1 MKPLVH
7 GLPHPSGLALE
18 QPARETPPAISLWAE
33 ARERFSEAQLPR
45 GDEARPPLQQ
55 RRRRGY
61 EPRRDDD
68 DGRAAVRLLRDDG
81 LLRWAYEP
89 PARPRG
95 TDGGR
100 RSWRAVGL
108 DPRET
113 VERIAFP
120 ELGENAVTAGLVKLD
135 RRLNP
140 VLGELA
146 TPAQG
151 LRRWDGAQWAP
162 LPAGWLAGLTGRVL
176 VLVHGTFSASAMY
189 AKEFA
194 ATADGEALFERLTH
208 AGGRYA
214 AVLAFDH
221 PTLSV
226 APWLNALALRD
237 ALAPCKTELDF
248 VGHSRGGLVMAW
260 LLRLA
265 PGLAVRQALFVGS
278 PLAGTSLAAP
288 DKLRQALDTLASL
301 TDALAASAAK
311 AGQVVPGLQPLAL
324 GVAGLACVLG
334 RVLQLGSR
342 TPLADV
348 AVGLV
353 PGLLAQGRVANNLE
367 LAQLW
372 PLQGAASGV
381 DLRAI
386 GGSFRPSEV
395 DEPLWK
401 VWKRLTHL
409 KDQAAYY
416 GADLIFDQPNDLVVD
431 SAAMNRLG
439 DTALAAP
446 QWEDLGVSATTHHTN
461 YFQDGRVLRWLEERL
476 R

>member
-1 MKPLVH
+1 MAVDLW
-7 GLPHPSGLALE
+7 A
-18 QPARETPPAISLWAE
+18 QARECHADAP
-33 ARERFSEAQLPR
+33 LPR
-45 GDEARPPLQQ
+45 SEELRPTIQQ

-61 EPRRDDD
+61 EPRRDD

-81 LLRWAYEP
+81 LLRWVYEP
-89 PARPRG
+89 PGPPRAA
-95 TDGGR
+95 DGGR

-113 VERIAFP
+113 VAHIPFR
-120 ELGENAVTAGLVKLD
+120 ELGENAVTAGLVRLD

-140 VLGELA
+140 VLAQLGD
-146 TPAQG
+146 PAQG
-151 LRRWDGAQWAP
+151 LRRWDGRQWAP

-189 AKEFA
+189 DQELA
-194 ATADGEALFERLTH
+194 ATPEGRALFERLTR
-208 AGGRYA
+208 AGDHPAAYS

-237 ALAPCKTELDF
+237 ALSACKAELDF
-248 VGHSRGGLVMAW
+248 VGHSRGGLVIAW

-265 PGLAVRQALFVGS
+265 PALAVRQALFVGS

-288 DKLRQALDTLASL
+288 DRLRQALDTLASIA
-301 TDALAASAAK
+301 DALAAGAAK
-311 AGQVVPGLQPLAL
+311 AGQVLPALQPLSL

-334 RVLQLGSR
+334 RVLQLGAR
-342 TPLADV
+342 TPLADA

-353 PGLLAQGRVANNLE
+353 PGLLAQGRVSNNLE

-372 PLQGAASGV
+372 PLQAGAAAGA

-386 GGSFRPSEV
+386 GGSFRPDEV

-401 VWKRLTHL
+401 VWKRITHL
-409 KDQAAYY
+409 KDQAVYY
-416 GADLIFDQPNDLVVD
+416 GADLIFDQANDLVVD

-439 DTALAAP
+439 GATLAAP
-446 QWEDLGVSATTHHTN
+446 QWEDLGVSAKTHHCN
-461 YFQDGRVLRWLEERL
+461 YFQDGRVLAWLDGRL

>member
-1 MKPLVH
+1 MT
-7 GLPHPSGLALE
+7 SQA
-18 QPARETPPAISLWAE
+18 LWAE
-33 ARERFSEAQLPR
+33 ARELFSEPALPR
-45 GDEARPPLQQ
+45 GEEARAAIQQ

-61 EPRRDDD
+61 EAGRE

-81 LLRWAYEP
+81 MLRWVYEA

-95 TDGGR
+95 AGGAR

-120 ELGENAVTAGLVKLD
+120 EPGENAVTAGLVRLD
-135 RRLNP
+135 HRLNP
-140 VLGELA
+140 VLAEL
-146 TPAQG
+146 TSPVQG
-151 LRRWDGAQWAP
+151 LRRWDGQGWAP
-162 LPAGWLAGLTGRVL
+162 LPPGFLAGLAGRVL

-189 AKEFA
+189 AREFA
-194 ATADGEALFERLTH
+194 ATADGQALFERLTRVGDRH
-208 AGGRYA
+208 A

-237 ALAPCKTELDF
+237 ALAGCTAELDF
-248 VGHSRGGLVMAW
+248 VGHSRGGLVIAW

-265 PGLAVRQALFVGS
+265 PTLPVRQALFVGS

-288 DKLRQALDTLASL
+288 DRLRQALDTLASIA
-301 TDALAASAAK
+301 DALADTAAR
-311 AGQVVPGLQPLAL
+311 AGRLMPGLEPLSL

-334 RVLQLGSR
+334 KVLQLGSR
-342 TPLADV
+342 VPLADA

-372 PLQGAASGV
+372 PLPATA

-401 VWKRLTHL
+401 LWKRITHL
-409 KDQAAYY
+409 KGQAMYH

-439 DTALAAP
+439 DTVLVAP
-446 QWEDLGVSATTHHTN
+446 QWEDLGVSAETHHTN
-461 YFQDGRVLRWLEERL
+461 YFQDLRVLNWLDRRL

>member
-1 MKPLVH
+1 M
-7 GLPHPSGLALE
+7 SSA
-18 QPARETPPAISLWAE
+18 LWAE
-33 ARERFSEAQLPR
+33 ARRRLSEPAPVR
-45 GDEARPPLQQ
+45 GEEARASIQQ

-61 EPRRDDD
+61 DVQRD

-81 LLRWAYEP
+81 LLRWVYEP
-89 PARPRG
+89 PARLRATGG
-95 TDGGR
+95 TR

-120 ELGENAVTAGLVKLD
+120 ELGENALTAGLVNLD

-146 TPAQG
+146 WPAQG
-151 LRRWDGAQWAP
+151 LRRWDGEGWGP
-162 LPAGWLAGLTGRVL
+162 LPAGFLAGLQGRVL

-194 ATADGEALFERLTH
+194 ATADGAALFERLTH
-208 AGGRYA
+208 TGDRYA

-237 ALAPCKTELDF
+237 ALAECPAELDLL
-248 VGHSRGGLVMAW
+248 GHSRGGLVISW

-265 PGLAVRQALFVGS
+265 PTLPVRQALFVGS

-288 DKLRQALDTLASL
+288 DKIRQALDTLASIA
-301 TDALAASAAK
+301 DALAEGAARV
-311 AGQVVPGLQPLAL
+311 GQVLPGLQPLSL

-334 RVLQLGSR
+334 KVLQLGAR
-342 TPLADV
+342 TPLTDA

-353 PGLLAQGRVANNLE
+353 PGLLAQGRVSNNLE

-372 PLQGAASGV
+372 PLPAGV
-381 DLRAI
+381 DVRAI
-386 GGSFRPSEV
+386 GGSFVPSEV
-395 DEPLWK
+395 NEPIWKLWK
-401 VWKRLTHL
+401 RITNL
-409 KDQAAYY
+409 KGQAMYY

-431 SAAMNRLG
+431 SAAMNQLG
-439 DTALAAP
+439 PQLLAP
-446 QWEDLGVSATTHHTN
+446 PHWEDLGAGARTHHCN
-461 YFQDGRVLRWLEERL
+461 YFQDARVLDWLDRRL

>member
-1 MKPLVH
+1 MSHPLWR
-7 GLPHPSGLALE
+7 A
-18 QPARETPPAISLWAE
+18 AREQLSEPAPDRGEE
-33 ARERFSEAQLPR
+33 ARASI
-45 GDEARPPLQQ
+45 QQ

-61 EPRRDDD
+61 EAARD
-68 DGRAAVRLLRDDG
+68 DGRAAVRLVRDDG
-81 LLRWAYEP
+81 LLRWVYEP
-89 PARPRG
+89 PARERG
-95 TDGGR
+95 GGAR

-120 ELGENAVTAGLVKLD
+120 ALGVNAVTAGLQKLD
-135 RRLNP
+135 VRLNP
-140 VLGELA
+140 VLGGMQP
-146 TPAQG
+146 TDG
-151 LRRWDGAQWAP
+151 LRRWDGTHWAP
-162 LPAGWLAGLTGRVL
+162 LPAGFLSGLAGRVL

-189 AKEFA
+189 AREFA
-194 ATADGEALFERLTH
+194 ATADGEALFERLTR
-208 AGGRYA
+208 AGDRYA

-237 ALAPCKTELDF
+237 ALAACTAELDF
-248 VGHSRGGLVMAW
+248 VGHSRGGLVIAW

-265 PGLAVRQALFVGS
+265 PALPVRQALFVGS

-288 DKLRQALDTLASL
+288 DKIRQALDTLASIA
-301 TDALAASAAK
+301 DVLAEGAVRT
-311 AGQVVPGLQPLAL
+311 GRLMPGLEPLSL

-334 RVLQLGSR
+334 KVLQLGSR
-342 TPLADV
+342 LPLADA

-372 PLQGAASGV
+372 PLQGPAAGV
-381 DLRAI
+381 DVRAI
-386 GGSFRPSEV
+386 GGSFQPSEV
-395 DEPLWK
+395 NEPLWK
-401 VWKRLTHL
+401 LWKRVTNL
-409 KDQAAYY
+409 KGQAMYH

-439 DTALAAP
+439 SQLLVAP
-446 QWEDLGVSATTHHTN
+446 HWEDLGPSAETHHTN
-461 YFQDGRVLRWLEERL
+461 YFQDARVLNWLDRRL

>member
-1 MKPLVH
+1 MAVD
-7 GLPHPSGLALE
+7 
-18 QPARETPPAISLWAE
+18 LWAD
-33 ARERFSEAQLPR
+33 ARERLGDAPLPR
-45 GDEARPPLQQ
+45 SDELRPTIQQ

-61 EPRRDDD
+61 EPRRDD

-81 LLRWAYEP
+81 LLRWVYEP
-89 PARPRG
+89 PGPPRAA
-95 TDGGR
+95 DGGR

-113 VERIAFP
+113 VTRIPFREP
-120 ELGENAVTAGLVKLD
+120 GENAVTAGLVRLD
-135 RRLNP
+135 QRLNP
-140 VLGELA
+140 VLGGLA
-146 TPAQG
+146 DPAQG

-189 AKEFA
+189 DQAFA
-194 ATADGEALFERLTH
+194 ATPDGQALFARLTR
-208 AGGRYA
+208 AGDGPGGYG

-237 ALAPCKTELDF
+237 ALAPCKAALDF
-248 VGHSRGGLVMAW
+248 VGHSRGGLVIAW

-265 PGLAVRQALFVGS
+265 PLLPVRQALFVGS

-288 DKLRQALDTLASL
+288 DRLRQALDTLASIA
-301 TDALAASAAK
+301 DALAAAAAK
-311 AGQVVPGLQPLAL
+311 AGQVLPGLQPLSL

-334 RVLQLGSR
+334 RVLQLGAR
-342 TPLADV
+342 TPLADA

-353 PGLLAQGRVANNLE
+353 PGLLAQGRVSNNLE

-372 PLQGAASGV
+372 PLQGAAASGA

-401 VWKRLTHL
+401 VWKRITHL

-431 SAAMNRLG
+431 SGAMHRLG
-439 DTALAAP
+439 DATLAAP
-446 QWEDLGVSATTHHTN
+446 QWEDLGVSATTHHCN
-461 YFQDGRVLRWLEERL
+461 YFQDGRVLAWLDGRL

>member
-1 MKPLVH
+1 MSSPLWSAVR
-7 GLPHPSGLALE
+7 E
-18 QPARETPPAISLWAE
+18 QLSEPAPARA
-33 ARERFSEAQLPR
+33 
-45 GDEARPPLQQ
+45 DELRVSIQQ

-61 EPRRDDD
+61 EAGRD

-81 LLRWAYEP
+81 LLRWVYEP

-95 TDGGR
+95 AGAAR

-146 TPAQG
+146 LPMHG
-151 LRRWDGAQWAP
+151 LRRWDGQAWAP
-162 LPAGWLAGLTGRVL
+162 LPAGFLAGLAGRVL

-194 ATADGEALFERLTH
+194 ATADGEALFERLTS
-208 AGGRYA
+208 AQDRYA

-226 APWLNALALRD
+226 GPWLNALALRD
-237 ALAPCKTELDF
+237 ALAGCAAELDF
-248 VGHSRGGLVMAW
+248 VGHSRGGLVIAW

-265 PGLAVRQALFVGS
+265 PALPVRQALFVGS

-288 DKLRQALDTLASL
+288 DKIRQALDTLASIA
-301 TDALAASAAK
+301 DALAGAA
-311 AGQVVPGLQPLAL
+311 ARTGQVLPGLQPLSL

-334 RVLQLGSR
+334 KVLQLGSR
-342 TPLADV
+342 TPLADA

-372 PLQGAASGV
+372 PLPAGV
-381 DLRAI
+381 DVRAI
-386 GGSFRPSEV
+386 GGSFKPSEV

-401 VWKRLTHL
+401 LWKRVTHL
-409 KDQAAYY
+409 KGQALYH

-431 SAAMNRLG
+431 SAAMNQLG
-439 DTALAAP
+439 PQLLAP
-446 QWEDLGVSATTHHTN
+446 PHWEDLGPSAATHHCN
-461 YFQDGRVLRWLEERL
+461 YFQDPRVLAWLDRRL

>member
-1 MKPLVH
+1 MSH
-7 GLPHPSGLALE
+7 ALWRN
-18 QPARETPPAISLWAE
+18 AREQLGEPAFARAE
-33 ARERFSEAQLPR
+33 DLRASI
-45 GDEARPPLQQ
+45 QQ
-55 RRRRGY
+55 RRRRSY
-61 EPRRDDD
+61 EAGRD
-68 DGRAAVRLLRDDG
+68 DGRAAVRLVRDDG
-81 LLRWAYEP
+81 MLRWVYEP

-95 TDGGR
+95 AGGGR

-135 RRLNP
+135 HRLNP
-140 VLGELA
+140 VLGNLGA
-146 TPAQG
+146 PAQG
-151 LRRWDGAQWAP
+151 LRRWDGQAWAP
-162 LPAGWLAGLTGRVL
+162 LPAGFMDTVQGRVL

-194 ATADGEALFERLTH
+194 ATADGEALFERLTR
-208 AGGRYA
+208 AGDRYA

-237 ALAPCKTELDF
+237 ALAGCTAELDF
-248 VGHSRGGLVMAW
+248 VGHSRGGLVIAW

-265 PGLAVRQALFVGS
+265 PTLPVRQALFVGS

-288 DKLRQALDTLASL
+288 DKIGQALDTLASIA
-301 TDALAASAAK
+301 DALAEGAVR
-311 AGQVVPGLQPLAL
+311 AGRLMPGLESLSL

-334 RVLQLGSR
+334 KVLALGSR
-342 TPLADV
+342 TPLADA

-353 PGLLAQGRVANNLE
+353 PGLLAQGRIANNLE

-372 PLQGAASGV
+372 PLQGPATGV
-381 DLRAI
+381 DVRAI
-386 GGSFRPSEV
+386 GGSFKPSETH
-395 DEPLWK
+395 EPLWK
-401 VWKRLTHL
+401 LWKRINNL
-409 KDQAAYY
+409 KGQAMYY

-431 SAAMNRLG
+431 STSMSRLG
-439 DTALAAP
+439 DLTLAAP
-446 QWEDLGVSATTHHTN
+446 HWEDLGVSAQTHHTN
-461 YFQDGRVLRWLEERL
+461 YFQDLRVLNWLDGRL

>member
-1 MKPLVH
+1 M
-7 GLPHPSGLALE
+7 S
-18 QPARETPPAISLWAE
+18 IDLWAD
-33 ARERFSEAQLPR
+33 ARERLSEPAPAR
-45 GDEARPPLQQ
+45 SDEARTSIQQ

-61 EPRRDDD
+61 DTQHDDA
-68 DGRAAVRLLRDDG
+68 RAAVRLLRDDG
-81 LLRWAYEP
+81 LLRWVYEP
-89 PARPRG
+89 PARLRPA
-95 TDGGR
+95 GGAR

-146 TPAQG
+146 APAQG
-151 LRRWDGAQWAP
+151 LRRWDGEAKAWAP
-162 LPAGWLAGLTGRVL
+162 LPAGFLSGLTGRVL

-208 AGGRYA
+208 AGDRYS

-237 ALAPCKTELDF
+237 VLADCAAELDF
-248 VGHSRGGLVMAW
+248 VGHSRGGLVISW

-265 PGLAVRQALFVGS
+265 PALRARQAVFVGS

-288 DKLRQALDTLASL
+288 DKLRQALDTLASIV
-301 TDALAASAAK
+301 DALSETATR
-311 AGQVVPGLQPLAL
+311 AGKLAPPGLQPLAL

-334 RVLQLGSR
+334 KVLQLGAR
-342 TPLADV
+342 TPLADA

-372 PLQGAASGV
+372 PLQSAASGV
-381 DLRAI
+381 DVRAI
-386 GGSFRPSEV
+386 GGSFRPAEV
-395 DEPLWK
+395 NEPLWK
-401 VWKRLTHL
+401 LWKRVTNL
-409 KDQAAYY
+409 KGQAMYY

-431 SAAMNRLG
+431 TAAMNHLG
-439 DTALAAP
+439 GLSLVAP
-446 QWEDLGVSATTHHTN
+446 QWEDLGVSAQTHHTN
-461 YFQDGRVLRWLEERL
+461 YFQDLRVLNWLDRRL

>member
-1 MKPLVH
+1 MTRPANSLWR
-7 GLPHPSGLALE
+7 A
-18 QPARETPPAISLWAE
+18 AREQLGEPAPPRA
-33 ARERFSEAQLPR
+33 
-45 GDEARPPLQQ
+45 DELRASIQQ
-55 RRRRGY
+55 RRRRGH
-61 EPRRDDD
+61 EAGRD

-81 LLRWAYEP
+81 MLRWVYEP

-95 TDGGR
+95 ADAGR

-140 VLGELA
+140 VLGDLA
-146 TPAQG
+146 SPSQG
-151 LRRWDGAQWAP
+151 LRRWDGQGWAP
-162 LPAGWLAGLTGRVL
+162 LPAGFLAELQGRVL

-189 AKEFA
+189 PKEFA
-194 ATADGEALFERLTH
+194 ATADGEALFERLTR
-208 AGGRYA
+208 AGDRYA

-237 ALAPCKTELDF
+237 ALAGCTAELDF
-248 VGHSRGGLVMAW
+248 VGHSRGGLVIAW

-265 PGLAVRQALFVGS
+265 PTLPVRQALFVGS

-288 DKLRQALDTLASL
+288 DKIRQVLDTLASIV
-301 TDALAASAAK
+301 DALAEGAAK
-311 AGQVVPGLQPLAL
+311 TGRVMPGLEPLSL

-334 RVLQLGSR
+334 RALQLGSR
-342 TPLADV
+342 LPLADA

-372 PLQGAASGV
+372 PLDGASAGV
-381 DLRAI
+381 DVRAI
-386 GGSFRPSEV
+386 GASFRPSEV
-395 DEPLWK
+395 DEPVWK
-401 VWKRLTHL
+401 VWKRITRL
-409 KDQAAYY
+409 KAQALYD
-416 GADLIFDQPNDLVVD
+416 GADLVFDQPNDLVVD
-431 SAAMNRLG
+431 CAAMNRLG
-439 DTALAAP
+439 ADVLAAP
-446 QWEDLGVSATTHHTN
+446 HWEDLGTSGRTHHTN
-461 YFQDGRVLRWLEERL
+461 YFQDLRVLVWLDGLL

>member
-1 MKPLVH
+1 MN
-7 GLPHPSGLALE
+7 
-18 QPARETPPAISLWAE
+18 RLWTE
-33 ARERFSEAQLPR
+33 ARELLSEPAAPR
-45 GDEARPPLQQ
+45 SEDARPSIQQ

-61 EPRRDDD
+61 DVHRD
-68 DGRAAVRLLRDDG
+68 DGRAAVRLVRDDG
-81 LLRWAYEP
+81 LLRWVYEP
-89 PARPRG
+89 PARRPSG
-95 TDGGR
+95 ATR

-140 VLGELA
+140 VLAELA
-146 TPAQG
+146 APAQG
-151 LRRWDGAQWAP
+151 LRRWDDERWAP
-162 LPAGWLAGLTGRVL
+162 LAAGELAALHGRVL

-189 AKEFA
+189 AREFA
-194 ATADGEALFERLTH
+194 ATADGEALFERLTR
-208 AGGRYA
+208 ADDRYA

-237 ALAPCKTELDF
+237 ALDVALADCTAELDF
-248 VGHSRGGLVMAW
+248 VGHSRGGLVIAW

-265 PGLAVRQALFVGS
+265 PALRARQALFVGS

-288 DKLRQALDTLASL
+288 DKLRQALDTLASIA
-301 TDALAASAAK
+301 DALAERALK
-311 AGQVVPGLQPLAL
+311 AGAPLPGLQPLSL

-334 RVLQLGSR
+334 KALQLGAR
-342 TPLADV
+342 APLADA

-372 PLQGAASGV
+372 PLPAGV
-381 DLRAI
+381 DVRAI
-386 GGSFRPSEV
+386 GGSFRPNEV
-395 DEPLWK
+395 NEPLWQL
-401 VWKRLTHL
+401 WKRITNL
-409 KDQAAYY
+409 KGQAMYH
-416 GADLIFDQPNDLVVD
+416 GADLVFDQPNDLVVD

-439 DTALAAP
+439 STVLVAP

-461 YFQDGRVLRWLEERL
+461 YFQDLRVLNWLEGRL